1 MKKHLYSDN
10 APKPIGPYSQAIE
23 FNNLIF
29 TSGQIALDQKGQIV
43 GDDIKSQTRQVL
55 KNLKHILEENGSCLD
70 CVIKTTIYLINIEDF
85 ASMNEV
91 YSEFF
96 SESKPARTTV
106 EVSRLPKNAKIEI
119 DIIAFRR

>member
-55 KNLKHILEENGSCLD
+55 TNLKHILEENGSCLD